1 MYPAL
6 IQCFVTVVPMC
17 PLATPMYSILRLM
30 GTDPASKILVIDDD
44 KPVGVVSCHELLLGL
59 VYSQPLV
66 YGGSIYEQ
74 MMLNPGKLTAV
85 CSVLT
90 GTHTSGTGMEIL
102 PKAIAQQ
109 SLQSCLESIS
119 QSSPLSSHSPLI
131 KTSTSQLP
139 IQPVACIPAH
149 WSLQDFQDEFVK
161 RLSSISSDQPRAQD
175 IQRPSVEWVVVDR
188 QGVALGLLNQEKV
201 WRSLALAPH
210 RQYETI
216 ESDSPNSLRHIFVQ
230 RLAEA
235 HMHIRDLTRK
245 QWEHKAQL
253 QFKDGLMAYIS
264 HEIKT
269 PLTALTGLSQLLIQK
284 MGELGAGSFV
294 PTPTQSP
301 NASTSVPVGAN
312 DRGNDRANNRGS
324 DRSILTAKA
333 HNNQAL
339 GQPQQHSER
348 QQLYAQL
355 IHHSSQQLM
364 ALMGVLFELV
374 HIETGQF
381 TLSRQL
387 VVLEVICHE
396 AYHQAWQEYSL
407 TEHPTESGL
416 IEKHNPIEQQH
427 ALATAPTDLDLP
439 QITIEEGIIEIVVDE
454 HRFKRLLS
462 CLYLNALLL
471 AAPPESLRLRIERWG
486 EWIAVQM
493 NYQGIAIPAK
503 QQAQIFQVLD
513 ISEENFTPL
522 LKGIGVRLLLALRL
536 AEEHG
541 GTLTWLSNEA
551 EESEVTVLLPCETTL
566 GTPRPPLSHPEMRVN
581 NRTILVDTPYTSTS
595 PSAPFV
601 LPFIVIA
608 DDEPSRIH
616 QVLKAVSLLGYRAAI
631 ARSGSEA
638 LDKIRC
644 LDAKIIILNPSM
656 AYHPEA
662 TLLSILQQLP
672 KNQAIPIIATEPMPA
687 STHAT
692 LNHEDL
698 ITTYLQFPLDPTV
711 LQNQLATLTQT
722 LSPPQSPPL
731 TRPITL
737 LYITALVKQPSVS
750 STAPDEVDL
759 KTILYPHDYR
769 IIEVDNI
776 DQAELLARV
785 WHPDVIVFG
794 LTLFSQTSDVLPLG
808 QTMIEAL
815 KDCGELAELP
825 IVTLTSEMTELAYG
839 LDLHVFPCLD
849 PLMPVPSN
857 DNQQVES
864 LALLQVI
871 QLAAAS
877 HSLSS

>member
-6 IQCFVTVVPMC
+6 IQWFVTVVPMC
-17 PLATPMYSILRLM
+17 PLVTPMYSILRLM
-30 GTDPASKILVIDDD
+30 GTDPASKILVIDDDD

-66 YGGSIYEQ
+66 YGDSVYEQ

-90 GTHTSGTGMEIL
+90 GTHTGGTGTETL

-119 QSSPLSSHSPLI
+119 KSSPLLSSPTPL
-131 KTSTSQLP
+131 KTPTPRLP
-139 IQPVACIPAH
+139 IQPIACVPAH
-149 WSLQDFQDEFVK
+149 WSLQDFKDEFVNH
-161 RLSSISSDQPRAQD
+161 LPSISSDQPMLQD
-175 IQRPSVEWVVVDR
+175 SQRPSVEWVVVDR

-201 WRSLALAPH
+201 WRSLALAPQ
-210 RQYETI
+210 RQSEAI
-216 ESDSPNSLRHIFVQ
+216 NESDNSNPDSFRHIFVQ

-235 HMHIRDLTRK
+235 HTHIRNLTRE

-253 QFKDGLMAYIS
+253 QLKDDLMAYIS

-284 MGELGAGSFV
+284 MGQMGGSFV
-294 PTPTQSP
+294 SKPTQFPDALTRKSI
-301 NASTSVPVGAN
+301 GAH
-312 DRGNDRANNRGS
+312 DRSNNRGNEKT
-324 DRSILTAKA
+324 IHTAKT
-333 HNNQAL
+333 HNNQRL
-339 GQPQQHSER
+339 DQPKQHSER

-374 HIETGQF
+374 HIETGQV
-381 TLSRQL
+381 TLSRQP
-387 VVLEVICHE
+387 VVLTGLCHE
-396 AYHQAWQEYSL
+396 AYHQALEEYSL

-416 IEKHNPIEQQH
+416 IEKQKTTAQPQD
-427 ALATAPTDLDLP
+427 LATDLTGLGLP
-439 QITIEEGIIEIVVDE
+439 RITIEEGIVEVAVDE

-462 CLYLNALLL
+462 CLFFNALRL

-486 EWIAVQM
+486 TWISVKM
-493 NYQGIAIPAK
+493 IYSGIAIPAK

-513 ISEENFTPL
+513 ISDESFPPL

-541 GTLTWLSNEA
+541 GTLTWLSSDT
-551 EESEVTVLLPCETTL
+551 EESEVTVLFPCEKPL
-566 GTPRPPLSHPEMRVN
+566 DVPRLSLSHPEMVVN
-581 NRTILVDTPYTSTS
+581 L
-595 PSAPFV
+595 PFV
-601 LPFIVIA
+601 VIA
-608 DDEPSRIH
+608 DDEPSRI
-616 QVLKAVSLLGYRAAI
+616 QRVFKAVSLLGYKVAI

-638 LDKIRC
+638 LNKIRC
-644 LDAKIIILNPSM
+644 LDAKIVILNPSM

-662 TLLSILQQLP
+662 TLLSILQQTPSL
-672 KNQAIPIIATEPMPA
+672 QAIPIIATEPMST

-692 LNHEDL
+692 LSHEDM
-698 ITTYLQFPLDPTV
+698 ITTYLHFPLDSTV
-711 LQNQLATLTQT
+711 LQNQLAALTQT
-722 LSPPQSPPL
+722 VIPPKPPPL
-731 TRPITL
+731 NRPITL
-737 LYITALVKQPSVS
+737 LYISPDLVDQPSAS
-750 STAPDEVDL
+750 SIAPDEVDL
-759 KTILYPHDYR
+759 KTILYPHHYR

-785 WHPDVIVFG
+785 WHPDVIVFS
-794 LTLFSQTSDVLPLG
+794 LNPFSQTSDVPALG
-808 QTMIEAL
+808 QTMIETL

-857 DNQQVES
+857 DNPQIES

-877 HSLSS
+877 HSLSA